1 MDVDLKEFYECIY
14 ENLLRVPEEIDSV
27 PQLMHCMRLMVS
39 ENRTVSAE
47 RAAAFC
53 KRLATI
59 SLYFPTNGAIASLVT
74 LQRLMTF
81 HPPVRQLLEVSEDR
95 ANDSYRPM
103 LDSPDNCKALA
114 STLWE
119 LNVLEVRCHSCT
131 LSLSLFLPLAP
142 SLTPMR
148 GAISLSLSPCR
159 DCD

>member
-1 MDVDLKEFYECIY
+1 MDLKEFYECIY
-14 ENLLRVPEEIDSV
+14 QALLRVPEEIDSV
-27 PQLMHCMRLMVS
+27 PLLLRCVRLMVS
-39 ENRTVSAE
+39 ENRSVSAE

-59 SLYFPTNGAIASLVT
+59 SLYFPTNGAIASIVT

-103 LDSPDNCKALA
+103 LGSPDNCKALC

-119 LNVLEVRCHSCT
+119 MNLHEVSAMSGGGIPSA
-131 LSLSLFLPLAP
+131 SL
-142 SLTPMR
+142 
-148 GAISLSLSPCR
+148 LSPSVAPLILATV
-159 DCD
+159 